1 MKIKLLLLS
10 MIIGVHAYAQDT
22 DMAITEEVEAVTEE
36 VVEAEE
42 AAVEAVEEEVAVQ
55 SEKMELTKDQL
66 PQTVQDAVAAGDYAT
81 WEVGNLFSTATEE
94 GTLYEINVSSE
105 GKNVA
110 LTYDAE
116 GALLKA
122 EEQE

>member
-22 DMAITEEVEAVTEE
+22 DIAVTEEVEAITEEVIE
-36 VVEAEE
+36 VEE
-42 AAVEAVEEEVAVQ
+42 AVAVQ
-55 SEKMELTKDQL
+55 AEKVELTKDQL

>member
-10 MIIGVHAYAQDT
+10 MIIGVQAYAQDA
-22 DMAITEEVEAVTEE
+22 DIAVTEE
-36 VVEAEE
+36 VEPVTEE
-42 AAVEAVEEEVAVQ
+42 VVAVEAVATQ
-55 SEKMELTKDQL
+55 AEKTELTKDQL
-66 PQTVQDAVAAGDYAT
+66 PQVIQDAVAAGDYAT